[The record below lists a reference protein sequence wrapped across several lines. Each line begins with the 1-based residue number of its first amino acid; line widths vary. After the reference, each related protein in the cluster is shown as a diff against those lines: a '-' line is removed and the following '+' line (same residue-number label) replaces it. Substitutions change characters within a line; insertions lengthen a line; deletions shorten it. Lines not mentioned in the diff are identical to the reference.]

1 MSGPAKTVLTVL
13 VFFILSK
20 PAPTREIFS
29 ETSQAETCESI
40 TNAQPGT
47 GVAYRGPVRNS
58 DYGLSMQIPSGQTGW
73 GAAPEAPFHGFAIFL
88 SDQPKACMIFEIH
101 LRIYKDESKSVS
113 SAPSAKRIRLG
124 NRDGWEERATG
135 VVDGVEWTNIT
146 VRFSTH
152 HPRSAS
158 DIDDGSIT
166 LATRTQDLDKYMPI
180 FKEFL
185 SHIIFEGKKATTSG
199 T

>member
-1 MSGPAKTVLTVL
+1 MH
-13 VFFILSK
+13 
-20 PAPTREIFS
+20 
-29 ETSQAETCESI
+29 
-40 TNAQPGT
+40 
-47 GVAYRGPVRNS
+47 
-58 DYGLSMQIPSGQTGW
+58 
-73 GAAPEAPFHGFAIFL
+73 AA
-88 SDQPKACMIFEIH
+88 
-101 LRIYKDESKSVS
+101 
-113 SAPSAKRIRLG
+113 SAKRIRLG

-135 VVDGVEWTNIT
+135 VVEGVEWTNVT